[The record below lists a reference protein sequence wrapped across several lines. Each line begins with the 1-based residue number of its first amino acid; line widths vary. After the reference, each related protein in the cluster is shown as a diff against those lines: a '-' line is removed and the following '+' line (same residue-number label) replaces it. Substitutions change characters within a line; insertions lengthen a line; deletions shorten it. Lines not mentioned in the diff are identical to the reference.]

1 MGGSAMSVILRN
13 MKDMT
18 DSRELYEAKAHPV
31 ISIFLY
37 ILVTLIAVALI
48 WSYFGEIDIVVK
60 GNGVVRPNEKV
71 SSIKSKVNGK
81 ISEVHYSAGK
91 KIKKGDILLVLES
104 GDLEVQTSSLQMDY
118 DKIQKELTSLLQ
130 FKESML
136 PRRDQTGEYQQIDL
150 KSDQV
155 SLQNLILEV
164 NRNRNSF
171 VQLER
176 SLADLTLLEE
186 SIRSARNL
194 FQGSGSE
201 YENKYTDYTLEK
213 RKLENTVRQQE
224 NAYTIV
230 TKTAVIEDM
239 KAAQKQLEDSK
250 LDLDNYTNKFQ
261 LNLRSS
267 IEETKRKLDTNK
279 LDSDKNYVEL
289 NNLIQIDQDKIKKL
303 NEQLAVSKLNI
314 DDRVIRS
321 PSDGIV
327 NVLID
332 LKEGELLAA
341 GTEFVTIVPENNT
354 EYVVQVAL
362 SNKDIAKIKP
372 GDPIKYHFLA
382 LPYKEYGEL
391 VGTIRSIGADAIVN
405 AENGSSF
412 YSIEAAITNKPLF
425 NSKGEAASIKPG
437 MMAEANVVTSSKKIL
452 YYLLEK
458 IDLKE

>member
-1 MGGSAMSVILRN
+1 MSVILRN